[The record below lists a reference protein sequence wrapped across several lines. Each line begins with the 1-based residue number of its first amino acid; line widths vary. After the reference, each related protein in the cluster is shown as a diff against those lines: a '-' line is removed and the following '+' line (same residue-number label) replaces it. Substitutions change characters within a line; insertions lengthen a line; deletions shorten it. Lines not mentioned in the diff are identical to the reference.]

1 MKKPKVEIL
10 SSKSSGV
17 KTSFSA
23 SSSFG
28 GNPMTPKRDYKK
40 KSKANEQKT
49 EISFGQTGL
58 TGRS

>member
-1 MKKPKVEIL
+1 MKKPKLNIL
-10 SSKSSGV
+10 SSKSTGV

-23 SSSFG
+23 SSGSS
-28 GNPMTPKRDYKK
+28 NPLMPKRDYKK
-40 KSKANEQKT
+40 KSKKDEQKT